1 MKGAPIPLNPAWKRY
16 DEDYC
21 LLVDEA
27 TGALLLS
34 DDGGVNTFKLYAES
48 QVDVEYLG
56 PDVDNLNFENFPDA
70 EDWPRKVA
78 IEFTGGGHLTIG
90 GNNYIFNAG
99 NQTLTPMPSII
110 QS

>member
-1 MKGAPIPLNPAWKRY
+1 M
-16 DEDYC
+16 
-21 LLVDEA
+21 LVDEN

-34 DDGGVNTFKLYAES
+34 DGEVNCFKLYADA
-48 QVDVEYLG
+48 QVDLEYLG

-78 IEFTGGGHLTIG
+78 IEFTGGGHLKIG
-90 GNNYIFNAG
+90 ENDYVFNAG

-110 QS
+110 EP